1 MLLSYLTSAHE
12 GHPYP
17 EDVLDAICLITS
29 WLLIVVS
36 VFECHWRRGRCHL
49 ELTAGCLGS
58 QPDRYVTLVS
68 REEFGGRRRISW

>member
-1 MLLSYLTSAHE
+1 MTIRTLALPAWIKDEQMLLSYLTSAHE

-36 VFECHWRRGRCHL
+36 ASSVIGVVVDAIL
-49 ELTAGCLGS
+49 S
-58 QPDRYVTLVS
+58 
-68 REEFGGRRRISW
+68 

>member
-1 MLLSYLTSAHE
+1 MKIRTLALPAWVKDEQMLLSYLTSAHE

-36 VFECHWRRGRCHL
+36 VSSSRWRRRRCHL
-49 ELTAGCLGS
+49 DADRRTARK
-58 QPDRYVTLVS
+58 PA
-68 REEFGGRRRISW
+68 